1 MWNSIYASSIIL
13 LHHPDTLIIR
23 NAITAISN
31 STDHRSFTKV
41 RSETGE
47 DRPINLIQAFPIEL
61 RQGHEIHGRN
71 IVSMEWNWKEKYGTR
86 RKASF
91 TGRQFQRRFS
101 RLALVSS
108 DTRDDTYFESAN
120 ASFNIAQVGRGLD
133 RVALFPEKWIYI
145 PGSADTCNRPLS
157 LSVPRPSSIL
167 FPLSFVSRQK
177 WVEQLQELINAKPET
192 HPTDCVSRATKQQP
206 DRFVSVHARFK
217 NLMDRKKEGTSYER
231 QTDRNSGAGSR

>member
-1 MWNSIYASSIIL
+1 MRNSIYASSIIL
-13 LHHPDTLIIR
+13 LHYPDTLIIR
-23 NAITAISN
+23 NAITATS
-31 STDHRSFTKV
+31 SSSDHRSFTKV
-41 RSETGE
+41 RRETDE

-71 IVSMEWNWKEKYGTR
+71 IVSMKWNWKEKYGTR

-108 DTRDDTYFESAN
+108 DTRGDTYFESAN

-145 PGSADTCNRPLS
+145 PGSADTCNRSLS
-157 LSVPRPSSIL
+157 LSLSSLLYSRPSFICL
-167 FPLSFVSRQK
+167 EVEVGGAASRVDK
-177 WVEQLQELINAKPET
+177 CEARNSSYRLRLACDETAAGSLCFRPCAFQELDGQKKGRNELWET
-192 HPTDCVSRATKQQP
+192 
-206 DRFVSVHARFK
+206 
-217 NLMDRKKEGTSYER
+217 NG
-231 QTDRNSGAGSR
+231 